1 MRAIFD
7 EPLSRPRRYKLTT
20 LLLAGV
26 EKDAVPELTAMLGN
40 TILRWMRVD
49 MTPAAALMVSNF
61 LIATLPNA
69 LAEAV
74 SEAVARLITPT
85 LTQSLATPVMNYYYC
100 MYCYYYG
107 DYCQYCFYNKDL
119 DWLRL
124 RWWLG
129 GDLGGTDT

>member
-1 MRAIFD
+1 MRAIIND
-7 EPLSRPRRYKLTT
+7 PLSCPRRYKLTT

-107 DYCQYCFYNKDL
+107 DYCQYCFYNRDMQWIGQK
-119 DWLRL
+119 
-124 RWWLG
+124 WWLG
-129 GDLGGTDT
+129 GEQGGVDS

>member
-1 MRAIFD
+1 
-7 EPLSRPRRYKLTT
+7 
-20 LLLAGV
+20 
-26 EKDAVPELTAMLGN
+26 
-40 TILRWMRVD
+40 MRV
-49 MTPAAALMVSNF
+49 
-61 LIATLPNA
+61 ATTA
-69 LAEAV
+69 RERREAV

-85 LTQSLATPVMNYYYC
+85 PTQSLATPVMNYYYC

-129 GDLGGTDT
+129 GDLGATDT

>member
-1 MRAIFD
+1 MTRAA
-7 EPLSRPRRYKLTT
+7 LSRRRYKLTT

-107 DYCQYCFYNKDL
+107 DYCQYCFYNRDMQWIGQK
-119 DWLRL
+119 
-124 RWWLG
+124 WWLG
-129 GDLGGTDT
+129 GEQGGVDS